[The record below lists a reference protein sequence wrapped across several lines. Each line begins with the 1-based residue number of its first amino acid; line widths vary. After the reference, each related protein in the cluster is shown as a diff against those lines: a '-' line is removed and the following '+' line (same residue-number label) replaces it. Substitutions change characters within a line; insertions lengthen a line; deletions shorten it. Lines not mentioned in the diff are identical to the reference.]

1 MAPLN
6 MRIRTAALGA
16 LLFAT
21 VSFCACAR
29 DLRHVD
35 TSDPAITAR
44 ARAQLKADLD
54 INPRFLDLST
64 HMGIVTVSGM
74 VDSPDQKRRI
84 NRVLSAVP
92 GVKQVIVN
100 IIVQE

>member
-6 MRIRTAALGA
+6 MRFRIASLGVV
-16 LLFAT
+16 LFAAA
-21 VSFCACAR
+21 SLCACAR
-29 DLRHVD
+29 DLRHID

-84 NRVLSAVP
+84 NKVLSAVP

-100 IIVQE
+100 IIIQE

>member
-6 MRIRTAALGA
+6 IRIKIAALVGV
-16 LLFAT
+16 LFAAA
-21 VSFCACAR
+21 SLGACAR

-35 TSDPAITAR
+35 TSDSGITAR

-74 VDSPDQKRRI
+74 VDSTDQKRRI

>member
-1 MAPLN
+1 MLPLN
-6 MRIRTAALGA
+6 IRRAAASLTAAF
-16 LLFAT
+16 LLMG
-21 VSFCACAR
+21 CAR

-44 ARAQLKADLD
+44 ARALLKADPD

-84 NRVLSAVP
+84 NKLLSSVP
-92 GVKQVIVN
+92 GVKQVLVN

>member
-1 MAPLN
+1 MAFLN
-6 MRIRTAALGA
+6 LRMAFGV
-16 LLFAT
+16 LF
-21 VSFCACAR
+21 CLCGCAR

-35 TSDPAITAR
+35 TSDSAITAR
-44 ARAQLKADLD
+44 VRAQFKADPD

-84 NRVLSAVP
+84 NKVVSAVP
-92 GVKQVIVN
+92 GVKEVLPN